1 MKRFIIF
8 LFLYITCINCYCND
22 VLIKSCGTGKN
33 KQEATLSAL
42 RFALADAYGTYIS
55 SRSSI
60 NTEDFFTDE
69 IVQTSMGEVSHLQM
83 LKKVSAKNSDIYIY
97 FIKLKK

>member
-55 SRSSI
+55 
-60 NTEDFFTDE
+60 
-69 IVQTSMGEVSHLQM
+69 
-83 LKKVSAKNSDIYIY
+83 
-97 FIKLKK
+97 